1 MRPLILISND
11 DGVEAPGI
19 HYLAQ
24 WVKELGDVYIIAPS
38 VPQSGKSA
46 SMTFN
51 EPLRITR
58 HEDFEGCKVFSIDGT
73 PVDCVKLG
81 LHKVV
86 PRKPDL
92 LLSGINHG
100 SNAACNCI
108 YSGTMGAVFE
118 GSMAGIPS
126 IGFSLMHHAMEAD
139 FSECERFV
147 KQISSD
153 VLAKGLPHDIALNVN
168 FPAGVKLQ
176 GLKVV
181 RAARSHW
188 TEDYKEYLDPSGK
201 PFYWLSGTQIN
212 EEPDNPETDLYWI
225 DRNYATAVPVAAEQ
239 SVPSAISSINEM
251 LSDC

>member
-24 WVKELGDVYIIAPS
+24 WVKDLGDVYIIAPA

-51 EPLRITR
+51 EPLRIAQ
-58 HEDFEGCKVFSIDGT
+58 HDDYEGCKVFSVDGT

-81 LHKVV
+81 LHSIV

-108 YSGTMGAVFE
+108 YSCTMGAVLE
-118 GSMAGIPS
+118 
-126 IGFSLMHHAMEAD
+126 
-139 FSECERFV
+139 
-147 KQISSD
+147 
-153 VLAKGLPHDIALNVN
+153 
-168 FPAGVKLQ
+168 
-176 GLKVV
+176 
-181 RAARSHW
+181 
-188 TEDYKEYLDPSGK
+188 
-201 PFYWLSGTQIN
+201 
-212 EEPDNPETDLYWI
+212 
-225 DRNYATAVPVAAEQ
+225 
-239 SVPSAISSINEM
+239 
-251 LSDC
+251 